1 MFSTIV
7 VGTDGSATATAA
19 VRRAAQLARQC
30 GATLHIVCAYR
41 VRALAL
47 TGGGEGLSAVPVT
60 SEGELEAGA
69 REVLDDAARL
79 VGGDDL
85 VVNTYAAPGGAAEAI
100 IDVAETQRADL
111 IVVGNKG
118 MTGPRR
124 VLGSVPNTVSHHA
137 GTSVLIV
144 RTA

>member
-1 MFSTIV
+1 MFSSIV
-7 VGTDGSATATAA
+7 VGTDGSSSATAA

-47 TGGGEGLSAVPVT
+47 TGGGDGVSAVPVT
-60 SEGELEAGA
+60 TEGELEEEA
-69 REVLDDAARL
+69 RRVLDDVHRL

-85 VVNTYAAPGGAAEAI
+85 VVNTYAAPGNPAEAI
-100 IDVAETQRADL
+100 IDVAQTQRADL
-111 IVVGNKG
+111 IVVGSKG

-124 VLGSVPNTVSHHA
+124 LLGSVPNTVSHHA

-144 RTA
+144 RTT